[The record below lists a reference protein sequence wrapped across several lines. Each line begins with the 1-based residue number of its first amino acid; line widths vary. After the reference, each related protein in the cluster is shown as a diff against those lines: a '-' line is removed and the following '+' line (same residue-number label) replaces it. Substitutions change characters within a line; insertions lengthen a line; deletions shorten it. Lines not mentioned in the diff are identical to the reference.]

1 MYETDKP
8 LGNSSP
14 ESIGLSGNVYEKT
27 DLRDSWT
34 LQFFCILTAAFI
46 LQVPRGS
53 EISHGN
59 ISRFARMYRATMQ

>member
-8 LGNSSP
+8 LGNSYP
-14 ESIGLSGNVYEKT
+14 ESIGLPGNIYEKA

-34 LQFFCILTAAFI
+34 LQFFCILAAAFI
-46 LQVPRGS
+46 LQVPRGL

-59 ISRFARMYRATMQ
+59 ISRMYRATMQ